1 MFSAL
6 NITRLVVARRK
17 KRQAYATRKVEN
29 YMEEFVRKPDGK
41 RYLNEQIED
50 NIKVDL
56 KEREWKDGLDL
67 CGSGYGKNVGLV
79 IMVP

>member
-1 MFSAL
+1 
-6 NITRLVVARRK
+6 
-17 KRQAYATRKVEN
+17 
-29 YMEEFVRKPDGK
+29 MEEFVRKPDGK